1 MTDQWVCSDD
11 IRCHRYILFFCAGRA
26 SAKGPSLGQCK
37 RAFSRPVQGGLLYRS
52 QSVYKERRKKRKTKN
67 QYEEGFLQD
76 PQCEEGFL
84 QDTKGSKEK
93 RASDDDIS
101 IVDAGLYNQ
110 QQVCED

>member
-1 MTDQWVCSDD
+1 MTSDVID
-11 IRCHRYILFFCAGRA
+11 IYYFFCAGRA

-76 PQCEEGFL
+76 PQCEEGYRI
-84 QDTKGSKEK
+84 QKDQK
-93 RASDDDIS
+93 RREPVMMIMLS
-101 IVDAGLYNQ
+101 IVDGRGFITSSR
-110 QQVCED
+110 